1 MFPSASTPV
10 VIVVVVL
17 TTARLVGVSCE
28 YTDFESAEVGV
39 EGDPGTGPV
48 TETWGSGERAVL
60 IVCCR
65 RVKKETA
72 IFEFD
77 VHINVSIE
85 ACVIGTPL

>member
-1 MFPSASTPV
+1 MFPSAM
-10 VIVVVVL
+10 IVVEVVM
-17 TTARLVGVSCE
+17 TPAGLVGVSCE
-28 YTDFESAEVGV
+28 HSDLGSAEVGV

-48 TETWGSGERAVL
+48 TETWGSGESAVL

-77 VHINVSIE
+77 GHINVSIE
-85 ACVIGTPL
+85 AFVVGMSL

>member
-1 MFPSASTPV
+1 MFPSAM
-10 VIVVVVL
+10 IVVEVAL
-17 TTARLVGVSCE
+17 TRADLVGVSCE
-28 YTDFESAEVGV
+28 YTDLGSAEVGV
-39 EGDPGTGPV
+39 EGDTGTGPV

-72 IFEFD
+72 IFEFN

-85 ACVIGTPL
+85 AFVVGMSL

>member
-1 MFPSASTPV
+1 MFPSAM
-10 VIVVVVL
+10 IVVEVVM
-17 TTARLVGVSCE
+17 TPSGLVVVSCE
-28 YTDFESAEVGV
+28 HNDLGSAEVGV

-85 ACVIGTPL
+85 AFVVGMSL

>member
-1 MFPSASTPV
+1 M
-10 VIVVVVL
+10 IVVEVVM
-17 TTARLVGVSCE
+17 TPAGLVGVSCE
-28 YTDFESAEVGV
+28 HSDLGSAEVGV

-85 ACVIGTPL
+85 AFVVGMSL